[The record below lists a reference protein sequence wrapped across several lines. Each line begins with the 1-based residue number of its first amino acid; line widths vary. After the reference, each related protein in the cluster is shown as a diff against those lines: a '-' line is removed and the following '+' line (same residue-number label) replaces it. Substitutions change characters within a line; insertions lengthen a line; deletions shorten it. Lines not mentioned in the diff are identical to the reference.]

1 MNTYTEEEYREES
14 LTKKQVVFQILQHHL
29 NPNKFF
35 EEVGIKQR
43 YNGAT
48 LLNWLGY

>member
-1 MNTYTEEEYREES
+1 MYAYTEEEYREES
-14 LTKKQVVFQILQHHL
+14 LTKKQVVFQIRKHHL
-29 NPNKFF
+29 DPCEFF

-43 YNGAT
+43 YNGGV